1 MKELPKRYIKAL
13 NSIMY
18 SYLNQNDIENCLLY
32 VDKIKSL
39 IDQPGFESI
48 DIQLDLFSLPN
59 NAELLAYC
67 YSGEYKKAID
77 EVIPV
82 TLHGIEKYEG
92 KLSNESVL
100 LLYYNIS
107 RVYFSAGEYKLALKY
122 NNMVLNSN
130 EPILRQD
137 VFTFARIVNLIIH
150 YELGN
155 YDLLEYTIKSTKR
168 FVDKNQRN
176 YQFENVFLKNI
187 KKMVRAKNPDDSIKL
202 FTQFKADLTKVME
215 DHYENAANR
224 YFDFMTWIDTKIQR
238 KSYADLL
245 KTKKRNLSV

>member
-1 MKELPKRYIKAL
+1 
-13 NSIMY
+13 MY
-18 SYLNQNDIENCLLY
+18 AYLNNNDVDNCLLY
-32 VDKIKSL
+32 VEKIKAL
-39 IDQPGFESI
+39 TEQPGFESI
-48 DIQLDLFSLPN
+48 DIQLNLFSLPN

-77 EVIPV
+77 EVIPA
-82 TLHGIEKYEG
+82 TIQGIEKYDG

-107 RVYFSAGEYKLALKY
+107 RVYFGAGEYKLALKY

-137 VFTFARIVNLIIH
+137 VFTFARLVNLIIH

-168 FVDKNQRN
+168 FVAKSQRN
-176 YQFENVFLKNI
+176 YQFESVFLKHI
-187 KKMVRAKNPDDSIKL
+187 KKLVRAKSPDDSIKL
-202 FTQFKADLTKVME
+202 FAQFKADLIHVME

-224 YFDFMTWIDTKIQR
+224 YFDFMTWIDTKIQK
-238 KSYADLL
+238 KSYADVL
-245 KTKKRNLSV
+245 KTKKRTLSI